1 MGSDGPSGKALCL
14 PGAKQTPASLRGLGE
29 GLLLRLRVRPL
40 LWSRTPPWTGHCG
53 SGLAGASL
61 QGWRAGGPGAA
72 WVLGKGLLHLYVQS
86 GGGLREALPP
96 ALACPCLLAA
106 PGRGKVQRE
115 EGQAAA
121 SAFLSWQRV
130 SVPRGTPA
138 PCWGWGGGLSR
149 VSSQPRL
156 QAPAGEGW
164 GLSRGGKAG
173 DPGRE
178 EEGGQ
183 VQQEDWACGGT
194 LRRSLAVG
202 LRGVSLQGW
211 WPWVGCC

>member
-1 MGSDGPSGKALCL
+1 MCL
-14 PGAKQTPASLRGLGE
+14 PGAKQTPASLWGLGE
-29 GLLLRLRVRPL
+29 GLRVRPL
-40 LWSRTPPWTGHCG
+40 RWSRTPPWTGHCG

-106 PGRGKVQRE
+106 PGRGKVQRD

-121 SAFLSWQRV
+121 SAFLSWQWM
-130 SVPRGTPA
+130 SVLRGTPA
-138 PCWGWGGGLSR
+138 PCWGWGGGLS
-149 VSSQPRL
+149 
-156 QAPAGEGW
+156 QAFKPLLGRDGVCP
-164 GLSRGGKAG
+164 GVGK
-173 DPGRE
+173 PE
-178 EEGGQ
+178 TLEGGGGE
-183 VQQEDWACGGT
+183 VQQEDWACGAT

-202 LRGVSLQGW
+202 LWGVSLLGW